1 MKLEKFI
8 LSRNCGESRSL
19 VSNREAADIA
29 RPASSSLI
37 AYAAENSSSASDSV
51 SAA

>member
-1 MKLEKFI
+1 LQNCLE
-8 LSRNCGESRSL
+8 SSSL
-19 VSNREAADIA
+19 VSKRDAADIA

-37 AYAAENSSSASDSV
+37 AYAAENWSSTSDSV